1 MLTNKEVRTMFEGMF
16 RGWFASDTLGY
27 SEFVEA
33 LLQGSL
39 EEMNE
44 YMNRITEETFSSFDT
59 GKKPSRTVEP
69 ERFYHGFGGQRNRA
83 GAGTEIWLRI

>member
-44 YMNRITEETFSSFDT
+44 YMNRITEKTFSSFDT

>member
-69 ERFYHGFGGQRNRA
+69 EDRA
-83 GAGTEIWLRI
+83 GTD